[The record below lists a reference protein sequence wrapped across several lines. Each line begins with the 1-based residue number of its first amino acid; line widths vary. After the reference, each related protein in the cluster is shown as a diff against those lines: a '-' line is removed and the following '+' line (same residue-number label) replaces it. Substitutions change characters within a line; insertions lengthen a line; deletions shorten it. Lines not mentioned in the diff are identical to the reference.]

1 MMLILK
7 NSDKY
12 TLILTE
18 GDSTKSL
25 AMAGIEVVDRDTFG
39 CFPLRG
45 KMLNVRNAALNKIGK
60 NQEIHIRY

>member
-18 GDSTKSL
+18 GDSVKSL
-25 AMAGIEVVDRDTFG
+25 AMAGIEVVGRDSFG
-39 CFPLRG
+39 CFPLRD
-45 KMLNVRNAALNKIGK
+45 KKLNVRNAGFNKIAK
-60 NQEIHIRY
+60 NPEI